1 METRSR
7 SSATG
12 STSCHSANSGG
23 AIAYA
28 SDKFSAM
35 QTHAVLRRYFIMALA
50 ASPPHDPA
58 ARRLNRSRWQSF
70 AVACSKNSISDLGA
84 CLTAKLKAFYK
95 PQGRSSRAWVTIRE
109 LDFDHDR
116 HLQH

>member
-23 AIAYA
+23 VIAYA

-35 QTHAVLRRYFIMALA
+35 QTHAVLRRYSSSG
-50 ASPPHDPA
+50 SPPAHRMTLQPA
-58 ARRLNRSRWQSF
+58 A
-70 AVACSKNSISDLGA
+70 
-84 CLTAKLKAFYK
+84 
-95 PQGRSSRAWVTIRE
+95 
-109 LDFDHDR
+109 
-116 HLQH
+116 

>member
-35 QTHAVLRRYFIMALA
+35 QTHAVFADISSWR
-50 ASPPHDPA
+50 SPPAHRMTLQPA
-58 ARRLNRSRWQSF
+58 A
-70 AVACSKNSISDLGA
+70 
-84 CLTAKLKAFYK
+84 
-95 PQGRSSRAWVTIRE
+95 
-109 LDFDHDR
+109 
-116 HLQH
+116 